1 MSPPRPR
8 LEALARP
15 WLGVTAIVVGSSA
28 LLAVGTTRVHEWVVQ
43 TDEMLYAKLAWHIGH
58 TGSLVPTLHDHRV
71 GFVGVVYPILL
82 SPFYAG
88 LDAVS
93 AFDAA
98 HAVNAVLFAS
108 TAIPVYLLG
117 RRVVAPGC
125 ALVVSLL
132 AVTVPWTLNAAFV
145 MSEPAAYPAF
155 VWAVLACHVAVAE
168 PSDRADVVAV
178 VALALAYLTRPQ
190 FVFLVAVLPLAALVT
205 GGPRRA
211 FREHRVLAGVYA
223 VGIWIVVIFAIFGQ
237 ADRLL
242 GDYGVT
248 ATQGSLLPAIAWK
261 SAALHIDVLAV
272 GLGIVPLL
280 LGGGW
285 SYSALGHG
293 PVRLRAF
300 AALTALSLPILALET
315 ASYDVRFG
323 GPDVIR
329 DRYLFYLAPLL
340 LLASAVALFQER
352 LPLTGIAAVTVFF
365 AATAVFADFA
375 PRPGIW
381 VDSPQSVLNGLIHDN
396 SGGLPAG
403 VFVAL
408 CGAALG
414 AICLALALVPR
425 PFAVLGVTVALFCF
439 GGAVAGYAFHR
450 LLTSNTPLGVPVTG
464 QARVRDW
471 VDRSVPAGKRVAV
484 LAYPISRD
492 WGQSAIQWWD
502 AEFWNNRVQSAL
514 VSPDGRWTYTPFPST
529 DLHLDFVTGRLV
541 GTDSA
546 PPYVVAA
553 PNDSRFGLV
562 GSQTAANAG
571 LVVQAVDRPYRARWA
586 TRGLFVDGWTLE
598 GLPAT
603 VRVYAAPGKPS
614 RAAQVTAVLDAP
626 PEATSPVPYRFG
638 GARGTIAPGQRAQ
651 ATASVCLPA
660 AGYADLKLE
669 AAKSATIAGPPVGPE
684 SGPPRNVG
692 VALSGVQ
699 VAETDQPC

>member
-8 LEALARP
+8 LEALAPP
-15 WLGVTAIVVGSSA
+15 WLGVTAIVVGASA
-28 LLAVGTTRVHEWVVQ
+28 LLAIGTTKVHEWVVQ
-43 TDEMLYAKLAWHIGH
+43 TDEMLYAKLARHIGQ
-58 TGSLVPTLHDHRV
+58 TGSPVPTLHGQRV
-71 GFVGVVYPILL
+71 GFVGVVYPMLL
-82 SPFYAG
+82 SPFYAA
-88 LDAVS
+88 LDAVA

-108 TAIPVYLLG
+108 AAIPVYLLG

-125 ALVVSLL
+125 ALVVALL

-145 MSEPAAYPAF
+145 MSEPAAYPVF
-155 VWAVLACHVAVAE
+155 VWTVLACHVAVAE
-168 PSDRADVVAV
+168 PSDRTDVLAV
-178 VALALAYLTRPQ
+178 VALALAYFTRPQ
-190 FVFLVAVLPLAALVT
+190 FLFLVAVLPLAVLLT
-205 GGPRRA
+205 RGPRRA
-211 FREHRVLAGVYA
+211 LREHRVLAAVYVAGV
-223 VGIWIVVIFAIFGQ
+223 WIVVILAIFGQ

-272 GLGIVPLL
+272 GLGVVPLL

-285 SYSALGHG
+285 AYSALGSG
-293 PVRLRAF
+293 SVRLRAF

-323 GPDVIR
+323 GPDIIR

-340 LLASAVALFQER
+340 LLASAVCLFQAR
-352 LPLTGIAAVTVFF
+352 LPLIGIAAVTVFF
-365 AATAVFADFA
+365 AGTAVFADFT
-375 PRPGIW
+375 PIPGIW
-381 VDSPQSVLNGLIHDN
+381 VDSPQAVLNGLIHDN
-396 SGGLPAG
+396 SGALPAG

-425 PFAVLGVTVALFCF
+425 PFALLGVTVACFCF

-450 LLTSNTPLGVPVTG
+450 LLISNTPLGVPVTG
-464 QARVRDW
+464 KPRVRDW
-471 VDRSVPAGKRVAV
+471 IDRSVPAGRRVAV

-502 AEFWNNRVQSAL
+502 AEFWNNRAQTAL
-514 VSPDGRWTYTPFPST
+514 VTPDGRWTYTPFPST
-529 DLHLDFVTGRLV
+529 TLHLDFADGRFP
-541 GTDSA
+541 GTDAA
-546 PPYVVAA
+546 PPYVLAA

-562 GSQTAANAG
+562 GSQTAANVG
-571 LVVQAVDRPYRARWA
+571 FLVETVDRPYRARWA
-586 TRGLFVDGWTLE
+586 TRGLFADGWTLE

-603 VRVYAAPGKPS
+603 IRVYASSGKPS
-614 RAAQVTAVLDAP
+614 RAQVTAVLDAP
-626 PEATSPVPYRFG
+626 PEATAPVPFRFG
-638 GARGTIAPGQRAQ
+638 ATRGAVAPGQRVQ
-651 ATASVCLPA
+651 TTAALCLPA
-660 AGYADLKLE
+660 AGHADLMLE
-669 AAKSATIAGPPVGPE
+669 AAKSATIAGPPIGPE
-684 SGPPRNVG
+684 PGPARNVG

-699 VAETDQPC
+699 VAETDEPC